1 MDVAHA
7 LEELTPFLPVGAR
20 WLPLAVWLVAGLVIG
35 PLAVGAGLWLAGGP
49 LRRLRRSGAEAHW
62 AERTRLGYPML
73 AVSGGCGL
81 VLPIVLSGAPATS
94 RSALSAVPTAALGVA
109 LMAAL
114 YLSALVVRRHATRG
128 LSEIPLTYWET
139 ARGEWLGL
147 VLLTPQ
153 LFVMV
158 AMALSIGPAFDALD
172 AVQGA
177 IGVGAFALTSHSAG
191 IPFLRLLGAARPAD
205 PPLLEIV
212 DEVASRAGVRVRR
225 VWVVDWPCVN
235 ALALPWSRQ
244 LVYTKQL
251 LARLDRDEIASFTAH
266 ELGHLSEPMSVK
278 LVRSVGVFALLPI
291 GFAGPV
297 VGRYGL
303 VGLAA
308 VMVAAYAVLIAVV
321 QVARRMEHR
330 ADRVAHTHDPNEGTY
345 ARALEKAYRANG
357 APAVMPQ
364 KRPVHPHLYDRLT
377 AAGVLP
383 DYPRPAPPSWKR
395 AFAGMLLGAVLAGFA
410 AGAVLVG
417 PRFALSNVGDPDR
430 AALWAVVV
438 GNAKAASTAGLLHA
452 ADPDPAQ
459 AIAWLGLAHA
469 LDPDDSYSG
478 ALAAELLAYHG
489 HCDRARALLGEA
501 EVRATESGDEENGW
515 IHDARDA
522 LSWCEAEAPRQ
533 GV

>member
-7 LEELTPFLPVGAR
+7 LEELTPFLPAGAR
-20 WLPLAVWLVAGLVIG
+20 WLPLAVWLFAGLVIG
-35 PLAVGAGLWLAGGP
+35 PLAAGAGLWLAGGP
-49 LRRLRRSGAEAHW
+49 LRRLRRSGAEVHW
-62 AERTRLGYPML
+62 TERTRLGYPML

-81 VLPIVLSGAPATS
+81 ILPIVLAGAPATS
-94 RSALSAVPTAALGVA
+94 RNALSAVPTVALSVV

-114 YLSALVVRRHATRG
+114 YLSALAVRRRATRN

-147 VLLTPQ
+147 ALLTPQ

-158 AMALSIGPAFDALD
+158 AMALSIGSAFDALD
-172 AVQGA
+172 VVQSA

-191 IPFLRLLGAARPAD
+191 IPFLRLLGAVRPAD

-212 DEVASRAGVRVRR
+212 DEVARRAGVRVRR

-251 LARLDRDEIASFTAH
+251 LARLDRDEVAAFTAH
-266 ELGHLSEPMSVK
+266 ELGHLSEPVSVK

-291 GFAGPV
+291 GFAGLV

-330 ADRVAHTHDPNEGTY
+330 ADQVAHTHDPDDGIY

-377 AAGVLP
+377 TAGVAP
-383 DYPRPAPPSWKR
+383 DFPRPAPPSRKR

-410 AGAVLVG
+410 AGAVLIV
-417 PRFALSNVGDPDR
+417 PRYALSHAGNPDR

-438 GNAKAASTAGLLHA
+438 GNAKAASTAGFLHA

-469 LDPDDSYSG
+469 LDPRDHDSG
-478 ALAAELLAYHG
+478 AFAAELLAYRG
-489 HCDRARALLGEA
+489 RCDRARELLGEA
-501 EVRATESGDEENGW
+501 ETRAVDAGDDDRPW
-515 IHDARDA
+515 IHDAHEA
-522 LSWCEAEAPRQ
+522 LSWCEAEAPRE